1 MKERIKKLREK
12 LDQENLDLLLVTS
25 LTNIRY
31 LCGFTGS
38 NGVLLVSKDNAIFL
52 TDFRYKEQVKKE
64 VKGAEIKIAQ
74 RELFSTLTDIDLL
87 KGKRIKAGFEEKYLS
102 FQLYQRLKTLLP
114 QVLWVPTENLVES
127 LLVIKDQ
134 EEIKRIKKA
143 AEISAKAFDEILP
156 FFRPGTKES
165 DIAAELEYRIKRNG
179 GEGSAFEP
187 IVASGLRSAMPHAR
201 ASSKMLR
208 KGEFVTL
215 DFGALYEGYVCD
227 ITRTLVLGNATSRQ
241 KKIYDLVLKAQSKA
255 IDNARPGMKGFEL
268 DKVGRDIIKKA
279 GYQEYFGHGLGHGIG
294 LLVHDSPGVGTKSQE
309 VLKPGMVITI
319 EPGVYIP
326 GWGGVRIEDDVLI
339 TRNGCKI
346 LTHIDRELLEL
357 S

>member
-1 MKERIKKLREK
+1 MKERIERIREK
-12 LDQENLDLLLVTS
+12 LNQENLDLLLVTS
-25 LTNIRY
+25 LPNIRY

-38 NGVLLVSKDNAIFL
+38 NGILLISKDKAVFL

-74 RELFSTLTDIDLL
+74 KELFSFLPEINLL
-87 KGKRIKAGFEEKYLS
+87 KGKRIKAGFEEKYLT

-127 LLVIKDQ
+127 LLVTKD
-134 EEIKRIKKA
+134 EDEIKKIAKA
-143 AEISAKAFDEILP
+143 ADISAKAYQEILP
-156 FFRPGTKES
+156 FLRPGTKES

-179 GEGSAFEP
+179 GTGSAFEP

-201 ASSKMLR
+201 ASSKTLK

-215 DFGALYEGYVCD
+215 DFGASYDGYVCD
-227 ITRTLVLGNATSRQ
+227 ITRTVVLGNATPRQ
-241 KKIYDLVLKAQSKA
+241 KKIYNLVLKAQTRA
-255 IDNARPGMKGFEL
+255 IEEARSGMKGFEL
-268 DKVGRDIIKKA
+268 DRKARDIIKKA
-279 GYQEYFGHGLGHGIG
+279 GYQKYFGHGLGHGIG
-294 LLVHDSPGVGTKSQE
+294 LLVHDSPGINTKSQE

-346 LTHIDRELLEL
+346 LTHIDRELLEI

>member
-1 MKERIKKLREK
+1 MKERIKRLREK
-12 LDQENLDLLLVTS
+12 LNQENLDLLLVTA

-38 NGVLLVSKDNAIFL
+38 NGILLVSKDKAVFL

-64 VKGAEIKIAQ
+64 VKGAEIKIPQ
-74 RELFSTLTDIDLL
+74 KDLL
-87 KGKRIKAGFEEKYLS
+87 KGKRIKAGFEEKYLT

-127 LLVIKDQ
+127 LLVTKDE
-134 EEIKRIKKA
+134 EEIKKIKKA
-143 AEISAKAFDEILP
+143 ADISAKVYQEVLQYL
-156 FFRPGTKES
+156 RPGVKES
-165 DIAAELEYRIKRNG
+165 DISAELEYRIKRNG
-179 GEGSAFEP
+179 GTGSAFEP

-201 ASSKMLR
+201 ASSKTLK

-215 DFGALYEGYVCD
+215 DFGASYDGYVCD
-227 ITRTLVLGNATSRQ
+227 ITRTVVLGNATPRQ
-241 KKIYDLVLKAQSKA
+241 KKIYDLVLKAQTRA
-255 IDNARPGMKGFEL
+255 IESACSGMKGFEL
-268 DKVGRDIIKKA
+268 DKVSRDIIKKA
-279 GYQEYFGHGLGHGIG
+279 GYQKYFGHGLGHGIG
-294 LLVHDSPGVGTKSQE
+294 LLVHDSPGINTKSQE

-339 TRNGCKI
+339 TRNGCKV